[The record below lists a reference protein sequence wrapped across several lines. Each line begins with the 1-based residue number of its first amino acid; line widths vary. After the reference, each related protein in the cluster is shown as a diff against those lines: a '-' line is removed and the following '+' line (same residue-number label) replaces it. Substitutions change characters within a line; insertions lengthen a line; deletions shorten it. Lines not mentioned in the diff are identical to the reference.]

1 MVHQDVILQVLR
13 KTNTDTDQKV
23 KLEKWTTL
31 YFEVMKLA
39 AWSEAPKLLRDR
51 FQMLNHVL
59 IVFCNASLF
68 DTLNNDNGVA
78 VAKTLSWPWGVREL
92 RSSMQAVRDGEA
104 YAQVIM
110 RDVVQEA
117 DSMQCLR
124 WIKTFHQK
132 LVSIIDTVLAGTDAC
147 LKDLAGKV
155 EQSLDSLGVES
166 ERADMENAR

>member
-1 MVHQDVILQVLR
+1 MCSL
-13 KTNTDTDQKV
+13 
-23 KLEKWTTL
+23 
-31 YFEVMKLA
+31 F
-39 AWSEAPKLLRDR
+39 
-51 FQMLNHVL
+51 
-59 IVFCNASLF
+59 FCNASLF
-68 DTLNNDNGVA
+68 DTLNNDNGVV
-78 VAKTLSWPWGVREL
+78 VAKTLSWPWDVREL

-117 DSMQCLR
+117 DSMQCLG

-132 LVSIIDTVLAGTDAC
+132 LVSIIDTVLAGADAC

-166 ERADMENAR
+166 ERADMEKCKMIDQKLLQAISCAKDNLPRVAESASESLKQAEMIRANAIGFAVSGGHVS